1 MHASC
6 ESPWYLSA
14 KHHVLEAC
22 FLLMVPFR
30 TRFSPCEMV
39 RTANV
44 QRLRGCLYT
53 LRYCY
58 ILTCRLV
65 TAQLPVPMA
74 ACRSDARSRCPSSDG
89 DRPTPSVRYINT
101 GPGPAS
107 PSMGVRPTL
116 RPRRWRCI
124 LRRGVRWVGA
134 WRPPWASATAGRR
147 RRCGS
152 SRSVP
157 RRLPT

>member
-22 FLLMVPFR
+22 FLLMGPFR

-65 TAQLPVPMA
+65 TAQLPLPIPLLLPH
-74 ACRSDARSRCPSSDG
+74 RLQDG
-89 DRPTPSVRYINT
+89 PRGHGQPGHPDPNGLGDGVGEGRQGGDDGHLPHATPPK
-101 GPGPAS
+101 G
-107 PSMGVRPTL
+107 
-116 RPRRWRCI
+116 
-124 LRRGVRWVGA
+124 GA
-134 WRPPWASATAGRR
+134 GGAP
-147 RRCGS
+147 
-152 SRSVP
+152 V
-157 RRLPT
+157 

>member
-65 TAQLPVPMA
+65 TAQLLLPIDLSIPGGASRV
-74 ACRSDARSRCPSSDG
+74 RTNETQAR
-89 DRPTPSVRYINT
+89 YF
-101 GPGPAS
+101 
-107 PSMGVRPTL
+107 
-116 RPRRWRCI
+116 RWRVSVC
-124 LRRGVRWVGA
+124 
-134 WRPPWASATAGRR
+134 PF
-147 RRCGS
+147 
-152 SRSVP
+152 RSL
-157 RRLPT
+157 RLPNVDTG

>member
-65 TAQLPVPMA
+65 TAQYLL
-74 ACRSDARSRCPSSDG
+74 
-89 DRPTPSVRYINT
+89 PTPLRILQEASRVHNGGLKQNAVGGVLLKAPSPLWGSPIFLQGRFRLTWSPITDHPMQSSLVLTLHKTFQARRADIDRKSV
-101 GPGPAS
+101 
-107 PSMGVRPTL
+107 
-116 RPRRWRCI
+116 
-124 LRRGVRWVGA
+124 
-134 WRPPWASATAGRR
+134 
-147 RRCGS
+147 
-152 SRSVP
+152 
-157 RRLPT
+157 